1 MKSSVSRR
9 QFLAKTSLALGGGI
23 VGFKSNEEV
32 PAVVGSVNDMAKPVN
47 IGTVSVMDIR
57 AGAPAEMVHQVLNI
71 MESMLPYKP
80 DIICLPEVFAFTN
93 ITGFKIP
100 VRQAAEKAPGNI
112 VMPFLK
118 FAAVNSCYVIC
129 PTYTISNDNI
139 YISAVLIDR
148 KGKVAGEYH
157 KMRPTEGEM
166 KTGVKPGTL
175 DPPVFV
181 TDFGTIGIQICFDIK
196 YEEGWNA
203 LKKKGAQIVF
213 WPSAYAGGQ
222 EISSR
227 AWRHQVYV
235 VSSTQKDTSK
245 ICDMSGEVIAQ
256 TNRWQRNWACAA
268 VNLENAFI
276 PTWPAVY
283 LFPRIRQ
290 KYGPK
295 IAITTFSEEEWTI
308 IESLDKT
315 VKISEVLK
323 EYELKTMFDTLND
336 LAEVHDKAR

>member
-9 QFLAKTSLALGGGI
+9 QFLAKTSLAFGGGI
-23 VGFKSNEEV
+23 VGVSGNAAV
-32 PAVVGSVNDMAKPVN
+32 PAAVRSLHDMAKPVQV
-47 IGTVSVMDIR
+47 GTISVMDLH
-57 AGAPAEMVHQVLNI
+57 APTPADMVQKVLNI
-71 MESMLPYKP
+71 MEAMLPYKP

-93 ITGFKIP
+93 ITGARLP
-100 VRQAAEKAPGNI
+100 VKDVAEKPPGNI

-118 FAAVNSCYVIC
+118 FAAANNCYVIC
-129 PTYTISNDNI
+129 PTYTLSNGNI

-166 KTGVKPGTL
+166 ETGVKPGTL

-181 TDFGTIGIQICFDIK
+181 TDFGTVGIQICFDIK

-227 AWRHQVYV
+227 AWRHQCR
-235 VSSTQKDTSK
+235 SGFWSNRTARRANTS
-245 ICDMSGEVIAQ
+245 CT
-256 TNRWQRNWACAA
+256 TN
-268 VNLENAFI
+268 
-276 PTWPAVY
+276 
-283 LFPRIRQ
+283 
-290 KYGPK
+290 
-295 IAITTFSEEEWTI
+295 
-308 IESLDKT
+308 
-315 VKISEVLK
+315 
-323 EYELKTMFDTLND
+323 
-336 LAEVHDKAR
+336 